1 MTMDLELKKMILKSI
16 AFHVAI
22 VLVFTVKAVFFP
34 TDIPEYAPTIRV
46 DLVGLPDKRNPEEI
60 VVKPKIET
68 PPQKQKQAETTKHQP
83 SPATQAPS
91 TSSAAKAPGAK
102 KELAKEQSSAINRL
116 KALSAIEKLKQQEQA
131 PSQQIKGNVISP
143 GTALRGLNKLQFDE
157 YIGSID
163 AHIKNNWALPEW
175 MLQQQ
180 LRAEVLVRIDS
191 NGNLVERKFLKKS
204 GNGDFDQR
212 VWSAIEK
219 SSPFPAPPDKF
230 VDLVGVQGIT
240 FAFPE

>member
-1 MTMDLELKKMILKSI
+1 
-16 AFHVAI
+16 
-22 VLVFTVKAVFFP
+22 
-34 TDIPEYAPTIRV
+34 V
-46 DLVGLPDKRNPEEI
+46 DLVGLPDKQNPEETI
-60 VVKPKIET
+60 IKPKVET
-68 PPQKQKQAETTKHQP
+68 PPRKQQQEQKQAETAKLQTTAK
-83 SPATQAPS
+83 
-91 TSSAAKAPGAK
+91 TSVTKAPDVK

-116 KALSAIEKLKQQEQA
+116 KALSAIEKLKQEEQT

-157 YIGSID
+157 YISSID
-163 AHIKNNWALPEW
+163 LHVKSNWALPEW
-175 MLQQQ
+175 MLHHQF
-180 LRAEVLVRIDS
+180 RAEVLVRIDS
-191 NGNLVERKFLKKS
+191 NGNLIERKFLKKS

-219 SSPFPAPPDKF
+219 SLPFPAPPSQF

>member
-1 MTMDLELKKMILKSI
+1 MTLDLELKKMFLKSI

-22 VLVFTVKAVFFP
+22 VLIFTVKAVFFP
-34 TDIPEYAPTIRV
+34 SDIPEYAPTIRV

-60 VVKPKIET
+60 VIKPKVEA
-68 PPQKQKQAETTKHQP
+68 PPQKQTETAKTDTTKTP
-83 SPATQAPS
+83 PAKTQTA
-91 TSSAAKAPGAK
+91 TTAPGAK
-102 KELAKEQSSAINRL
+102 KELAKEQSSAINKL
-116 KALSAIEKLKQQEQA
+116 KALSAIEKLKQQQEQA
-131 PSQQIKGNVISP
+131 PSQQIKGNAISP

-163 AHIKNNWALPEW
+163 AHVKSNWALPEW

-180 LRAEVLVRIDS
+180 FRAEVLVRIDS
-191 NGNLVERKFLKKS
+191 SGNLIERKFLKKS

-212 VWSAIEK
+212 VWAAIEK